1 MKVQFSLARPEEAHN
16 KEEPYQPLVEVNTL
30 VAIAS
35 SKYQRKINEI
45 SMNVRKK
52 IGCRHCLRTI
62 HVEPNKCGLTTS
74 RTYLICSLA
83 IWLYRIVW

>member
-1 MKVQFSLARPEEAHN
+1 MNSRGEVSRLMKVQFSLARPEEAHN

-52 IGCRHCLRTI
+52 NRVQALLEDNT
-62 HVEPNKCGLTTS
+62 CG
-74 RTYLICSLA
+74 A
-83 IWLYRIVW
+83 N

>member
-52 IGCRHCLRTI
+52 NRVQALLEDNT
-62 HVEPNKCGLTTS
+62 CG
-74 RTYLICSLA
+74 A
-83 IWLYRIVW
+83 